1 MLLLL
6 TVLLTACGS
15 SGKEEEEIAIPE
27 EDCYLD
33 IYVYAP
39 DRPIVTRAEVGEIS
53 SSELESKVNTLQIWV
68 FKNSNGEKV
77 GYLDADPQNLNNGIG
92 QQKYRMI
99 ISNDFARYPENVD
112 VYVVANA
119 ASCGL
124 TSLGASTTRNDLNEA
139 MIGTGYFGTTSLVSS
154 VPANGLPMSAM
165 LKKQPVSGKFPT
177 LRIGTESQ
185 IATLQLTRAVSKLRF
200 VLCRIKETDA
210 TKKSLVSID
219 TISLHANQIPTQT
232 YFMPGTYNYSNY
244 TDKAVTYVDENHKL
258 LPTSIPEVSNPLVYV
273 YETQSAQN
281 YEDIID
287 AASDEDSSKKTE
299 NLTKLTEL
307 GITGLT
313 VEDLPQ
319 LKELGLT
326 YLRESD
332 KQLKGTIKY
341 TYREKENGIWVNKP
355 STATFL
361 MAAPGDF
368 LRNHSWI
375 IYIYYLDS
383 KIYTLTVTNIGMRR
397 WTDLVEEDTKVYNW

>member
-6 TVLLTACGS
+6 VMLLTACHS
-15 SGKEEEEIAIPE
+15 DDKEEIVNPD

-39 DRPIVTRAEVGEIS
+39 DRPIVTRADVGEIS
-53 SSELESKVNTLQIWV
+53 SSEEERKVHTLQIWV

-77 GYLDADPQNLNNGIG
+77 GYLDADPQDLNNGIG
-92 QQKYRMI
+92 QQKYRMM

-119 ASCGL
+119 ASCRL
-124 TSLGASTTRNDLNEA
+124 SSLGASTTRNDLNEA
-139 MIGTGYFGTTSLVSS
+139 MIGTGYFGTTTPLVSS
-154 VPANGLPMSAM
+154 VPENGLPMSAKM
-165 LKKQPVSGKFPT
+165 KNQPISGSYPT
-177 LRIGTESQ
+177 LRVGTSDKM
-185 IATLQLTRAVSKLRF
+185 TVMQLSRAVSKLRF
-200 VLCRIKETDA
+200 VLCRIKETGA
-210 TKKSLVSID
+210 TKKRLVSID
-219 TISLHANQIPTQT
+219 NISLNANQIPKQT

-244 TDKAVTYVDENHKL
+244 TGETVTYVDEDHKL
-258 LPTSIPEVSNPLVYV
+258 LPTSIPDVSDPLVYV

-287 AASDEDSSKKTE
+287 AASDEDTSKKTE
-299 NLTKLTEL
+299 NLEKLTAL

-313 VEDLPQ
+313 VDDLPQ

-341 TYREKENGIWVNKP
+341 TYSENNVPQPQAKV
-355 STATFL
+355 TFS

-375 IYIYYLDS
+375 VYIYYMDS
-383 KIYTLTVTNIGMRR
+383 KIYTLTVTNIGIRGWNPDPM
-397 WTDLVEEDTKVYNW
+397 VENPIVYNW